1 MNARHFIIALMLVGS
16 SSRASELHWQ
26 NGEWVGGHFVGIE
39 DGHVIWRTPMFS
51 EDFKVSMDVLKRVNR
66 FKTDAKTEEAFSI
79 RLADGSRLYGTVT
92 GMDTKTLSVKSARFG
107 SIQVLRDSVV
117 SVQRLKSA
125 GMPLPALAGTSG
137 WIESGSEGSSPSKE
151 KLWRMVPGAALQQVG
166 WNHRATLPVE
176 APEQVEMQFTLSST
190 VRPEFKIE
198 LKAQDDE
205 RVIVETWADDVV
217 LQGRVFESVQKLSD
231 ETRRVTLT
239 LFWNRKTGLCSI
251 YGADGKKLAQTTKPP
266 VDSAEPPQDAKP
278 EEKKPAAK
286 AGGGGGLFGAL
297 LGVVQGAVQVRVE
310 AVKQAQANAVGNVK
324 EVSPTGLTLLNKGP
338 DLTLEALRIREW
350 DGSLPADITNVRPR
364 IELTDGHYLKAKAV
378 RADATSL
385 TVRMLDGSETS
396 LPWDK
401 VLAVEMMPEVS
412 PFFQAAPPLT
422 EMWFTDGEWV
432 NGTLLQVRNEV
443 ATFKTTFSETP
454 VNFKI
459 TTLHHLDFQGFET
472 TEKKIDLATLDTLSI
487 NNNVLHGTLAA
498 GGEAQPR
505 WRPLGALKP
514 VAMASTGDMEIT
526 RAVTDQPAAI
536 RSEALFYL
544 QDGDVVPG
552 RLRAIDAK
560 QVDLESDV
568 AEVKHLPAD
577 KLQAIQ
583 FGGAALNL
591 DGFEDPGWQ
600 RVRGNAEQVKRNGK
614 AEIAFNTGGSWGHPA
629 FMQVNEINFTLVNN
643 GFSAL
648 RMRLYCDGINPAAPS
663 TNLLFGHIGSEVC
676 FGLEASDEQM
686 DRQFRLRTS
695 ESMPVR
701 IAIAE
706 NSIEVFFKGV
716 SARKIQL
723 TPKMRSG
730 SGIIIEPFSLWGN
743 GERAVKINAFSAR
756 IAPGRVAVPLVDA
769 RAKENALT
777 VPRFRKEDP
786 PRHALLAANGDLLRG
801 VIEAATANHFAIRSG
816 METIQ
821 VPRDRVKAAVWLIKP
836 ADAVSAAFEAQDKAA
851 VPPVITHWL
860 QLNNGGRIGLKVDR
874 FAEDAV
880 FGTSPL
886 LGSCRVPLPQI
897 YVIRTTT
904 PPDSATMLALREWKL
919 KFAPEPVLP
928 ESGGQSSPL
937 LNQDAKPFKLPLLAG
952 DDFDLTKEKGKV
964 IVLDFWATWCGPCI
978 KSLPQMIDAMAAFDP
993 KQVRFIGINQAED
1006 KETVKTFLET
1016 RGWKFEVA
1024 LDANQ
1029 RVGQNFGVE
1038 GIPHTVVIGKDGK
1051 VAYVKSGY
1059 DPAGAKEVAEMVKKL
1074 MAK

>member
-1 MNARHFIIALMLVGS
+1 MNARHFIIALMLAGS

-26 NGEWVGGHFVGIE
+26 NGEWVGGHFVGVE

-51 EDFKVSMDVLKRVNR
+51 EDFKVRMDVLKRVNR

-92 GMDTKTLSVKSARFG
+92 GMDAKTLSVKSARSG
-107 SIQVLRDSVV
+107 SIQVLREAVV
-117 SVQRLKSA
+117 SVQRLKA
-125 GMPLPALAGTSG
+125 EGMPLPALASTSG
-137 WIESGSEGSSPSKE
+137 WIESGSEGSVPAKE

-166 WNHRATLPVE
+166 WNHRATLPLE

-198 LKAQDDE
+198 LKAPDDE
-205 RVIVETWADDVV
+205 RVTVETWADDVV

-266 VDSAEPPQDAKP
+266 VDAAEPSKDAKT
-278 EEKKPAAK
+278 EEKKPAAR
-286 AGGGGGLFGAL
+286 AGGGGLFGAL
-297 LGVVQGAVQVRVE
+297 LGVVQGAVQVRAE
-310 AVKQAQANAVGNVK
+310 AVKQAQANAAGEIK
-324 EVSPTGLTLLNKGP
+324 EASPTGLTLLNKGP

-350 DGSLPADITNVRPR
+350 DGGLPADITNVRPR
-364 IELTDGHYLKAKAV
+364 IELTDGRYLKAKAV
-378 RADATSL
+378 CADATSL
-385 TVRMLDGSETS
+385 TVRVLDGGETR

-401 VLAVEMMPEVS
+401 VLAVEMTPEVS

-432 NGTLLQVRNEV
+432 NGTLLQVRNET
-443 ATFKTTFSETP
+443 ATFKTTFSEAP
-454 VNFKI
+454 VNFKT
-459 TTLHHLDFQGFET
+459 TTLHHLDFKGFET
-472 TEKKIDLATLDTLSI
+472 AEKKIDLATLDTLSI

-505 WRPLGALKP
+505 WKPVGALKP
-514 VAMASTGDMEIT
+514 VAMASTGEMEIT
-526 RAVTDQPAAI
+526 RAVADQPAGM

-544 QDGDVVPG
+544 QDGDVLPG

-560 QVDLESDV
+560 RVDLESDV

-583 FGGAALNL
+583 FGGASLNL

-600 RVRGNAEQVKRNGK
+600 RVRGGAEQVKRNGK

-648 RMRLYCDGINPAAPS
+648 RMRLFCDGINPAAPS

-716 SARKIQL
+716 SARKILL

-756 IAPGRVAVPLVDA
+756 IAPGRVAMPLVDA
-769 RAKENALT
+769 RAKENALI

-836 ADAVSAAFEAQDKAA
+836 ADAVSAAFEAQDKAG

-860 QLNNGGRIGLKVDR
+860 QLNNGGRLGLKLDR

-880 FGTSPL
+880 FGTNSL
-886 LGSCRVPLPQI
+886 LGNCRVPLPQI

-904 PPDSATMLALREWKL
+904 PPESATMLALREWKL

-952 DDFDLTKEKGKV
+952 DDFDLSKEKGKV

-978 KSLPQMIDAMAAFDP
+978 KSLPQMIDAMAGFDP
-993 KQVRFIGINQAED
+993 KQVRFIGVNQAED

-1024 LDANQ
+1024 LDASQ

-1038 GIPHTVVIGKDGK
+1038 GIPHTVVIGPDGK

-1059 DPAGAKEVAEMVKKL
+1059 EPNGAKEVAEMVKKL
-1074 MAK
+1074 MKR